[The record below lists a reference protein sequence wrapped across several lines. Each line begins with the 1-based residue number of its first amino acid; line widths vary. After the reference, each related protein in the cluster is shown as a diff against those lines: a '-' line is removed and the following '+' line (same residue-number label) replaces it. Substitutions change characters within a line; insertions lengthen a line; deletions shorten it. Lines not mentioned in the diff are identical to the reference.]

1 MNLIIQPALL
11 QYQNRGE
18 VKERILIFIHN
29 EISKQVVYYINNT
42 IFPISYNVNR
52 NLENFLKVENINY
65 RYISTDYML
74 ININSSEDLLVRCN
88 TIGNTIDNF
97 INIYG
102 ISFLINQK
110 SHSINYSLN
119 LVHTYAVEIP
129 KLEPVKASCK
139 TEILKKIY
147 EDIAPF
153 VNIYYFPNLSMEN
166 IFYTKSIAKY
176 VIITESQISLKKE
189 SIKFSFLNLLEDKI
203 PYIYNG
209 KELTEESFLLIN
221 GGI

>member
-18 VKERILIFIHN
+18 VKERILVFIHN

-74 ININSSEDLLVRCN
+74 INIDNSKDLIVRYK
-88 TIGNTIDNF
+88 GNILENNIFCNF
-97 INIYG
+97 INTYSVSYANYFYTHNFIYA
-102 ISFLINQK
+102 IE
-110 SHSINYSLN
+110 
-119 LVHTYAVEIP
+119 VP
-129 KLEPVKASCK
+129 KLEPVKITCK
-139 TEILKKIY
+139 EENLRKIY
-147 EDIAPF
+147 EDISPY
-153 VNIYYFPNLSMEN
+153 VNTNYLVNFSMEN
-166 IFYTKSIAKY
+166 IFYMKTIDKY
-176 VIITESQISLKKE
+176 VIFGIDEGIAKIPTIR
-189 SIKFSFLNLLEDKI
+189 FNFLNLLEGKI

-209 KELTEESFLLIN
+209 NEITKENFLIIN
-221 GGI
+221 GGF

>member
-1 MNLIIQPALL
+1 MNLIVQSTLS

-18 VKERILIFIHN
+18 VKERILIFIYN
-29 EISKQVVYYINNT
+29 EIYNQTVFYINNG
-42 IFPISYNVNR
+42 ISPISYNINS

-65 RYISTDYML
+65 GYISTDCML
-74 ININSSEDLLVRCN
+74 ININSSEDLIVRCN
-88 TIGNTIDNF
+88 TIGNTFYSF

-102 ISFLINQK
+102 ISFPINQRPYY
-110 SHSINYSLN
+110 IDYRLN
-119 LVHTYAVEIP
+119 IFFYYAMEIP
-129 KLEPVKASCK
+129 KLEPIKASCK
-139 TEILKKIY
+139 IEILKKIY

-166 IFYTKSIAKY
+166 IFYINSIDKY
-176 VIITESQISLKKE
+176 VIITESKISLKKE
-189 SIKFSFLNLLEDKI
+189 SIKFSFLNLLEGKI

-209 KELTEESFLLIN
+209 KELTQESFLLIN

>member
-97 INIYG
+97 INIYH
-102 ISFLINQK
+102 I
-110 SHSINYSLN
+110 
-119 LVHTYAVEIP
+119 
-129 KLEPVKASCK
+129 
-139 TEILKKIY
+139 
-147 EDIAPF
+147 
-153 VNIYYFPNLSMEN
+153 NIYHINL
-166 IFYTKSIAKY
+166 YH
-176 VIITESQISLKKE
+176 
-189 SIKFSFLNLLEDKI
+189 
-203 PYIYNG
+203 IY
-209 KELTEESFLLIN
+209 L
-221 GGI
+221 